1 MLYKVNFRFMSK
13 FSHLKPDLA
22 SSQYPRNDG
31 CYFDQIA
38 KLPKRFSEASGAM
51 IWAHPNALPLNTWGM
66 FEIII
71 CFTVLYVSLIHHT
84 FGNYK
89 LAFTSLIFLLTFK
102 LFDKTRLPVGYKVV
116 ISSCL
121 KIPVY
126 GFMNF
131 YTDI

>member
-1 MLYKVNFRFMSK
+1 MYVNVKAKYVFNQNSCLHFVCGALSVSFVNVLYKVNFRFMSK

-71 CFTVLYVSLIHHT
+71 CFTV
-84 FGNYK
+84 
-89 LAFTSLIFLLTFK
+89 
-102 LFDKTRLPVGYKVV
+102 
-116 ISSCL
+116 
-121 KIPVY
+121 
-126 GFMNF
+126 
-131 YTDI
+131 